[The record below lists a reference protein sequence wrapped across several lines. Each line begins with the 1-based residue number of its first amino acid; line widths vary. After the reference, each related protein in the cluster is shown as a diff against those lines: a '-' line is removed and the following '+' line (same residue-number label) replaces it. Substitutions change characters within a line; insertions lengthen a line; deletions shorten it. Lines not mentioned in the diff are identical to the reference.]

1 MTKDIIEND
10 PYRSA
15 GVDIDAGEDLIQKIK
30 SDVSLTHNENVIGNI
45 GGFAGMYRLPKEFKN
60 PIMVAC
66 TDGVGTKVA
75 LAQEYG
81 NLKGIGQDL
90 VAMCVNDLII
100 CGAKPLFFLDYYATS
115 KLRVDE
121 ASIVIKS
128 ISKACIDSGCSLLGG
143 ETAEMPGH
151 YIDNNFDLAGFSVG
165 CVEEDKIISSENV
178 SVGNLLIGIESS
190 GPHSNGFSL
199 IRKILNN
206 YDGPL
211 NLKEQMII
219 EALSPTLLYPKLILN
234 ILEKYQVNSM
244 SHITGGGLRENL
256 PRSVPK
262 NLSVE
267 IDSESWQMP
276 PIFEWL
282 KSDGNILQHDMYR
295 IFNCGIGLVLIVN
308 EVDVD
313 PIMKE
318 ISLNDLNSFIIG
330 RVMEKNQKESVVF
343 R

>member
-30 SDVSLTHNENVIGNI
+30 SDVTLTHNENVIGNI

-219 EALSPTLLYPKLILN
+219 EALSPTLLYPKVILN

-282 KSDGNILQHDMYR
+282 KSHGKILQHDMYR

-313 PIMKE
+313 SIMKE
-318 ISLNDLNSFIIG
+318 ISLNDFNSFIIG
-330 RVMEKNQKESVVF
+330 RVKEKNQKESVVF

>member
-211 NLKEQMII
+211 NFKEQMII

-282 KSDGNILQHDMYR
+282 KSDGKILQHDMYR

-313 PIMKE
+313 SIMKE
-318 ISLNDLNSFIIG
+318 ISLNDFNSFIIG
-330 RVMEKNQKESVVF
+330 RVKEKNQKESVVF

>member
-30 SDVSLTHNENVIGNI
+30 SDVTLTHNENVIGNI

-66 TDGVGTKVA
+66 TDGVGTKVT

-206 YDGPL
+206 YDGPQ
-211 NLKEQMII
+211 NFKEQMII
-219 EALSPTLLYPKLILN
+219 EALSPTLLYPKLILD

-244 SHITGGGLRENL
+244 SHITGGGLVENL

-282 KSDGNILQHDMYR
+282 KSDGKILQHDMYR

>member
-30 SDVSLTHNENVIGNI
+30 SDVSLTHNENVIGDI

-219 EALSPTLLYPKLILN
+219 EALSPTLLYPKVILN

-282 KSDGNILQHDMYR
+282 KSHGKILQHDMYR

>member
-211 NLKEQMII
+211 NFKEQMII
-219 EALSPTLLYPKLILN
+219 EALSPTLLYPKVILN

-244 SHITGGGLRENL
+244 SHITGGGLVENL

-282 KSDGNILQHDMYR
+282 KSDGKILQHDMYR

>member
-30 SDVSLTHNENVIGNI
+30 SDVSLTHNENVIGDI

-219 EALSPTLLYPKLILN
+219 EALSPTLLYPKVILN

-244 SHITGGGLRENL
+244 SHITGGGLVENL

>member
-206 YDGPL
+206 YDGPQ
-211 NLKEQMII
+211 NFKEQMII
-219 EALSPTLLYPKLILN
+219 EALSPTLLYPKVILN

-244 SHITGGGLRENL
+244 SHITGGGLVENL

-282 KSDGNILQHDMYR
+282 KSHGKILQHDMYR

>member
-30 SDVSLTHNENVIGNI
+30 SDVSLTHNENVIGDI

-206 YDGPL
+206 YDGPQ
-211 NLKEQMII
+211 NFKEQMII

-282 KSDGNILQHDMYR
+282 KSHGKILQHDMYR

>member
-30 SDVSLTHNENVIGNI
+30 SDVSLTHNENVIGDI

-219 EALSPTLLYPKLILN
+219 EALSPTLLYPKVILN

-244 SHITGGGLRENL
+244 SHITGGGLVENL
-256 PRSVPK
+256 PRSIPK

-282 KSDGNILQHDMYR
+282 KSDGKILQHDMYR

-330 RVMEKNQKESVVF
+330 RVMEKNQKESVVI